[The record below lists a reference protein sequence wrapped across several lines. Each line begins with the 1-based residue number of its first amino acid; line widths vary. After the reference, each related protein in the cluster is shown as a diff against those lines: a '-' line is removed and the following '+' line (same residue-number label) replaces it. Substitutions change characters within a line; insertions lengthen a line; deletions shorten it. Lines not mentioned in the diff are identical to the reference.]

1 MSAITVNGDLVH
13 YEVLGRGRPVIL
25 IHGWLGSWRYWVPT
39 LQQLQNN
46 YRVYALDLYG
56 FGDSAK
62 NPDKYSLE
70 HQITLLDDFMTELG
84 LPKAALIGHGLGAL
98 VAAEYARRYQ
108 DRVAR
113 LLIVS
118 APLFDPGDL
127 ATRQPVARRVFTP
140 SRPTLPALT
149 PADHSAD
156 APTIMSASAA
166 MRAALL
172 EAARARA
179 AQPAAPPTSS
189 ADPGAPP
196 DVTLAR
202 PPDRVTTAIVNPMRD
217 VLMTNPLEALLGRC
231 FRRTEPTYEKLAI
244 DIAKSDPRAV
254 TASVATFDA
263 GWTLDTLRLLQI
275 PIVVVHGVEDGIIPV
290 PNEEVWN
297 YVTTDKDNLLLP
309 IQLPGVRH
317 FPMLEDE
324 RFFRIANEFL
334 ELADI
339 NRITLK
345 ERWRRRTR

>member
-1 MSAITVNGDLVH
+1 M
-13 YEVLGRGRPVIL
+13 IL

-70 HQITLLDDFMTELG
+70 HQITLVDDFMTELG
-84 LPKAALIGHGLGAL
+84 LPKAAIIGHGLGAM
-98 VAAEYARRYQ
+98 VAAEFARRYQ
-108 DRVAR
+108 DKVAR
-113 LLIVS
+113 LLVVS

-127 ATRQPVARRVFTP
+127 ATRQPAARRVLTP
-140 SRPTLPALT
+140 SRPTLPAIA
-149 PADHSAD
+149 PADHSAN

-179 AQPAAPPTSS
+179 AQPAVPP
-189 ADPGAPP
+189 PP
-196 DVTLAR
+196 DVTLPR
-202 PPDRVTTAIVNPMRD
+202 PPDRVTAAVI
-217 VLMTNPLEALLGRC
+217 NPLREVMMANPPEALLGRC
-231 FRRTEPTYEKLAI
+231 FRRTEPTYEKLAV
-244 DIAKSDPRAV
+244 DVAKSDPRAI
-254 TASVATFDA
+254 TASSANFDA
-263 GWTLDTLRLLQI
+263 GWTLDTFRLLPI
-275 PIVVVHGVEDGIIPV
+275 PIVIVHGSEDGIIPA
-290 PNEEVWN
+290 PNEDVWT
-297 YVTTDKDNLLLP
+297 YLTTDKENLLLP

-317 FPMLEDE
+317 YPMLEDE

-334 ELADI
+334 EFADI